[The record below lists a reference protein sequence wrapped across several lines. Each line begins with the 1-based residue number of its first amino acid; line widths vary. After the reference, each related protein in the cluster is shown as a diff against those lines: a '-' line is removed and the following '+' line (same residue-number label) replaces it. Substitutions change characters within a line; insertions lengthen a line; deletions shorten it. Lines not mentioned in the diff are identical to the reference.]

1 MKITVLV
8 PTYRRT
14 SDLARCLDALARQR
28 RAPDEVL
35 VVCRGA
41 DEETQAWLVIE
52 KSRARLPLV
61 KVEVAQGGQVAALNA
76 GLDAVTGDIVAI
88 TDDDAAP
95 RPTWLER
102 IECHFANSPDVG
114 GVGGRDWVHEH
125 GATLDASEPDVGR
138 WQFPGRA
145 IGNHHLGVGAARDV
159 DFLKGANMSYRV
171 SAISGNRIR
180 FDIRLRGTGAQVNND
195 MAFASAVRRAG
206 WRLVYDPAVEVD
218 HYPAQRFDEDARAVR
233 GSRSWA
239 AIENESYNLH
249 LIVRDEY
256 RGARRGMALLWLTV
270 VGHGACLG
278 WINLARARVIHRE
291 ATALQRWCAARSGA
305 ALAKRDHAQR
315 RLESVEREFAG

>member
-14 SDLARCLDALARQR
+14 SDLARCLDALARQQ

-41 DEETQAWLVIE
+41 DEETQAWLAIE

-61 KVEVAQGGQVAALNA
+61 KVEVSQGGQVAALNA

-95 RPTWLER
+95 RPAWLQR
-102 IECHFANSPDVG
+102 IETHFADAPDVG

-125 GATLDASEPDVGR
+125 GETLDASEQDVGR

-171 SAISGNRIR
+171 SAIRGGAIR
-180 FDIRLRGTGAQVNND
+180 FDTRLRGTGAQVNND

-218 HYPAQRFDEDARAVR
+218 HYPAQRFDEDSRAVR
-233 GSRSWA
+233 GSRSWV

-249 LIVRDEY
+249 LVVRDEY
-256 RGARRGMALLWLTV
+256 RGVRRRIALMWLMV

-278 WINLARARVIHRE
+278 WVNLGRARFLHRE
-291 ATALQRWCAARSGA
+291 GTALQRWRAARSGA
-305 ALAKRDHAQR
+305 AIAKRDFATR
-315 RLESVEREFAG
+315 RLQNAQGELVG

>member
-14 SDLARCLDALARQR
+14 SDLARCLDALARQQ

-41 DEETQAWLVIE
+41 DEETQAWLAIE

-61 KVEVAQGGQVAALNA
+61 KVEVSQGGQVAALNA

-95 RPTWLER
+95 RPAWLHR
-102 IECHFANSPDVG
+102 IEAHFASAPNVG

-125 GATLDASEPDVGR
+125 GATLDASEPEVGR

-171 SAISGNRIR
+171 SAVRDNAIR
-180 FDIRLRGTGAQVNND
+180 FDTRLRGTGAQVNND

-218 HYPAQRFDEDARAVR
+218 HYPALRFDEDARAVR
-233 GSRSWA
+233 GSRSWV

-249 LIVRDEY
+249 LVIRDEY
-256 RGARRGMALLWLTV
+256 RGVRRRIALMWLMAI
-270 VGHGACLG
+270 GHGACLG
-278 WINLARARVIHRE
+278 WVNLARARVVHRE
-291 ATALQRWCAARSGA
+291 GTAVQRWRAARSGA
-305 ALAKRDHAQR
+305 AIAKRDFAQR
-315 RLESVEREFAG
+315 RLRNAQGEFAG

>member
-41 DEETQAWLVIE
+41 DEETQAWLAIE

-61 KVEVAQGGQVAALNA
+61 KVEVIQGGQVAALNA
-76 GLDAVTGDIVAI
+76 GLDALTGDIVAI

-95 RPTWLER
+95 RPTWLDR
-102 IECHFANSPDVG
+102 IERHFASSPDVG

-125 GATLDASEPDVGR
+125 GATLDAAEPDVGR

-171 SAISGNRIR
+171 SAIRGHAIR
-180 FDIRLRGTGAQVNND
+180 FDTRLRGTGAQVNND

-218 HYPAQRFDEDARAVR
+218 HYPAQRFDEDARTVR
-233 GSRSWA
+233 GSRSWV

-256 RGARRGMALLWLTV
+256 RGARRRLALMWLTA
-270 VGHGACLG
+270 VGQGACLG
-278 WINLARARVIHRE
+278 LLNLARARFIYGE
-291 ATALQRWCAARSGA
+291 KTARQRWRAARSGA
-305 ALAKRDHAQR
+305 TLARRDYVQR
-315 RLESVEREFAG
+315 RLDSVEGELAG

>member
-1 MKITVLV
+1 MKISVLV

-14 SDLARCLDALARQR
+14 SDLARCLDALARQQ

-41 DEETQAWLVIE
+41 DEETQAWLAIE

-61 KVEVAQGGQVAALNA
+61 KVEVSQGGQVAALNA

-95 RPTWLER
+95 RPAWLHR
-102 IECHFANSPDVG
+102 IEAHFASAPNVG

-125 GATLDASEPDVGR
+125 GATLDASEPEVGR

-171 SAISGNRIR
+171 SAIRDNAIR
-180 FDIRLRGTGAQVNND
+180 FDTRLRGTGAQVNND

-218 HYPAQRFDEDARAVR
+218 HYPALRFDEDARAVR
-233 GSRSWA
+233 GSRSWV

-249 LIVRDEY
+249 LVIRDEY
-256 RGARRGMALLWLTV
+256 RGLRRWIALMWLMA

-278 WINLARARVIHRE
+278 WVNLARARVIHRE
-291 ATALQRWCAARSGA
+291 GTAVQRWRAARSGA
-305 ALAKRDHAQR
+305 AIAKRDFAQR
-315 RLESVEREFAG
+315 RLRNAHGEFAG

>member
-1 MKITVLV
+1 MKISVLV

-14 SDLARCLDALARQR
+14 SDLARCLDALARQQ

-41 DEETQAWLVIE
+41 DEETQAWLAIE

-61 KVEVAQGGQVAALNA
+61 KVEVSQGGQVAALNA

-95 RPTWLER
+95 RPAWLHR
-102 IECHFANSPDVG
+102 IEAHFASAPNVG

-125 GATLDASEPDVGR
+125 GATLDASEPEVGR

-171 SAISGNRIR
+171 SAIRDNAIR
-180 FDIRLRGTGAQVNND
+180 FDTRLRGTGAQVNND

-218 HYPAQRFDEDARAVR
+218 HYPALRFDEDARAVR
-233 GSRSWA
+233 GSRSWV

-249 LIVRDEY
+249 LVIRDEY
-256 RGARRGMALLWLTV
+256 RGVRRWIALMWLMA

-278 WINLARARVIHRE
+278 WVNLARARVIHRE
-291 ATALQRWCAARSGA
+291 GTAVQRWRAARSGA
-305 ALAKRDHAQR
+305 AIAKRDFAQR
-315 RLESVEREFAG
+315 RLRNAQGEFAG

>member
-1 MKITVLV
+1 MKISVLV

-14 SDLARCLDALARQR
+14 SDLARCLDALARQQ

-41 DEETQAWLVIE
+41 DEETQAWLAIE

-61 KVEVAQGGQVAALNA
+61 KVEVSQGGQVAALNA

-95 RPTWLER
+95 RPAWLHR
-102 IECHFANSPDVG
+102 IEAHFASAPNVG

-125 GATLDASEPDVGR
+125 GATLDASEPEVGR

-171 SAISGNRIR
+171 SAIRDNAIR
-180 FDIRLRGTGAQVNND
+180 FDTRLRGTGAQVNND

-218 HYPAQRFDEDARAVR
+218 HYPALRFDEDARAVR
-233 GSRSWA
+233 GSRSWV

-249 LIVRDEY
+249 LVIRDEY
-256 RGARRGMALLWLTV
+256 RGLRRWIALMWLMA

-278 WINLARARVIHRE
+278 WVNLARARVIHRE
-291 ATALQRWCAARSGA
+291 GTAVQRWRAARSGA
-305 ALAKRDHAQR
+305 AIAKRDFAQR
-315 RLESVEREFAG
+315 RLRNAQGEFAG